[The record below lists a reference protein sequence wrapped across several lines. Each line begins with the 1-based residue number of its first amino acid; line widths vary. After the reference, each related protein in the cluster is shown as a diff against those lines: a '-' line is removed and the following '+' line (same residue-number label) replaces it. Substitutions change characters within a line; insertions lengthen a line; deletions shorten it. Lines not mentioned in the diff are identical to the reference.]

1 MPGIKPYGRTQ
12 YKWVNGKNLAY
23 IDEGQGDAIVF
34 QHGNPT
40 WSYLWRNV
48 MPHLEGMGR
57 LVACDLIGLGGS
69 EKLDNPGPDS
79 YHYNES
85 RDYLFALWDALDLG
99 ENITLVLHDWG
110 GPLGF
115 EWAKKNRA
123 RVAGIVYMEAPVVP
137 LEWEDFPEEIVP
149 MLRACRSPQGEE
161 MILENNRFVEG
172 VIPGGTL
179 RTLSD
184 EEMDHYRQP
193 FRNAG
198 EDRRPTLSWPRNIP
212 IGGEPAGVV
221 STVKEL
227 GHWLSEGEIP
237 KLLIRGEPGFIIRGR
252 ALEAVRTWP
261 NQTEVTVPGLHFI
274 QEDSPDQIGDALV
287 SFVRTLRQSTEA
299 NDINT

>member
-1 MPGIKPYGRTQ
+1 VPGVKPYGRTQ
-12 YKWVNGKNLAY
+12 FKELNGKKLAY

-40 WSYLWRNV
+40 WSYLWRNI

-69 EKLDNPGPDS
+69 EKLDNPGSGS

-115 EWAKKNRA
+115 EWAKKNRD
-123 RVAGIVYMEAPVVP
+123 RIAGIAYMEAPVVP

-149 MLRACRSPQGEE
+149 MLQACRSPEGEE
-161 MILENNRFVEG
+161 MILQHNMFIEG

-179 RTLSD
+179 RRLSD
-184 EEMDHYRQP
+184 EEMDLYRQP
-193 FRNAG
+193 FRNPG

-212 IGGEPAGVV
+212 IAGEPAGVV
-221 STVKEL
+221 STVQEL
-227 GHWLSEGEIP
+227 GDWLSKGEIP
-237 KLLIRGEPGFIIRGR
+237 KLLVRGEPGFIIRGR
-252 ALEAVRTWP
+252 PLEAVRAWP
-261 NQTEVTVPGLHFI
+261 NQHEVAVPGLHFI
-274 QEDSPDQIGDALV
+274 QEDSPDQIGAAV
-287 SFVRTLRQSTEA
+287 ASFVRTIRQSTQ
-299 NDINT
+299 DDS